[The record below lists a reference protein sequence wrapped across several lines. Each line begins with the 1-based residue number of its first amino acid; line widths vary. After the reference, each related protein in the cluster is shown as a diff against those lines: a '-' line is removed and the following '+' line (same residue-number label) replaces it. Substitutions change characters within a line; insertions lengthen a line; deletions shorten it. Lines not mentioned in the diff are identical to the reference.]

1 MADDFD
7 PKYMKL
13 LHDFDLDISRE
24 INNVLDPDEIQTAF
38 LAGGV
43 LLKHAMQIYAMVLT
57 DDAIANVLDNAFET
71 LPELRSNLMP
81 PNRETIH

>member
-1 MADDFD
+1 MTDDFD

-13 LHDFDLDISRE
+13 LHKFDKDISRE
-24 INNVLDPDEIQTAF
+24 INNVLDPNEIQTAF
-38 LAGGV
+38 LASGV

-71 LPELRSNLMP
+71 LPELRANFMAP
-81 PNRETIH
+81 EDETIH